1 MSAAKESNNKVLL
14 RLRPR
19 QDEARRANKVKNKVM
34 KNVAENKA
42 HQIREPTRRQS
53 VSMSVCVCCMYVCL
67 VWCVLLLF
75 LLQGIR
81 IKDIIIF
88 FIKVSNNDKNYN
100 KSERRAQ

>member
-1 MSAAKESNNKVLL
+1 M
-14 RLRPR
+14 
-19 QDEARRANKVKNKVM
+19 RAN
-34 KNVAENKA
+34 
-42 HQIREPTRRQS
+42 EPA
-53 VSMSVCVCCMYVCL
+53 VSICACVCL

>member
-1 MSAAKESNNKVLL
+1 M
-14 RLRPR
+14 
-19 QDEARRANKVKNKVM
+19 RANE
-34 KNVAENKA
+34 AA
-42 HQIREPTRRQS
+42 
-53 VSMSVCVCCMYVCL
+53 VSMCVCVVCL

>member
-53 VSMSVCVCCMYVCL
+53 VCLCVCVVC
-67 VWCVLLLF
+67 VSGVVCV
-75 LLQGIR
+75 
-81 IKDIIIF
+81 IIIF
-88 FIKVSNNDKNYN
+88 TARHSHKGHNHIFHQSQQQ
-100 KSERRAQ
+100 R

>member
-1 MSAAKESNNKVLL
+1 VL
-14 RLRPR
+14 
-19 QDEARRANKVKNKVM
+19 V
-34 KNVAENKA
+34 
-42 HQIREPTRRQS
+42 
-53 VSMSVCVCCMYVCL
+53 SVCEYV

-100 KSERRAQ
+100 KSEH

>member
-19 QDEARRANKVKNKVM
+19 QGEARRANKVKNKVM

-53 VSMSVCVCCMYVCL
+53 VSMSVCVCSMYVCL